1 MITSSRGLRALTVLA
16 VLIGVASAWAQ
27 PPQDGG
33 RSRGRG
39 GPGGFPGFGGFGR
52 GFGEPDS
59 FMLNYGFRRDLVDE
73 LKLTAQQREQIDA
86 LRDELRN
93 SMRELFQQGG
103 FVPGQGPSEE
113 MQKKM
118 DDLRKSIDQRAVS
131 ILDERQKATWETKK
145 AEYVR
150 EAAERDAARSAPG
163 APAPPPRDSGQPVLG
178 MTRVRPTFFQPPV
191 PENAEVVASF
201 AVALGK
207 AASENDPLASP
218 TRGPA
223 SPASRGSSNDS
234 PSATASSGGGSA
246 APKPG
251 PGETLMSFN
260 FRYAPW
266 PEVLKL
272 FAEAA
277 GLTLDLTE
285 VPPGTFNYFDDHQ
298 YTPTEA
304 LDVLNGYLIPRGY
317 ILIRRDRFLT
327 VWNIDDG
334 IPPNLVPKVPLSE
347 LPHRGKNEMVTVTI
361 PLEGVDASRVDDDIR
376 DAMLSP
382 HGKVVAMRDSNWLQ
396 VTDLAANVRQIVD
409 SLKGVSAKLETDFK
423 AIPLKNISAA
433 EAERTVRRLFGL
445 NSVTSISSTP
455 QFGGFPGGFGGFG
468 PGGFGPGGFGPGGFG
483 PGGFNPGGFG
493 APGSSGSSQ
502 GDSRGGDSRG
512 SSSSRGSTSST
523 QQSPY
528 LGKIQVTADTRT
540 NHLLVTAST
549 QLIKVVEDV
558 VKALDTMV
566 DANGQP
572 IRTTDSPAVLRVYNV
587 SGGDATQIARTL
599 NALMPGLLIIDDPR
613 SARIHVQ
620 ATEEEHR
627 EVQQLVQQFT
637 GDGSSSVAVI
647 SLQRLDPVAATNTIR
662 NLFVNDG
669 SRAPTIE
676 ADAQGRRLMV
686 RGSPDQVAQVKAL
699 LAQLGETGDPD
710 DRGPSRRGPVRTIP
724 LNGRDPSEFLPLLKQ
739 AWEATN
745 KAEIRV
751 VVPAQPNPVRDR
763 RTPSEAGNPYF
774 TPAAPVVDPPR
785 APAGSPS
792 TEAAPLP
799 SAIPYRQVSLERTVA
814 DEPPPRRPFFSKS
827 TTGDPRRGVSAPSS
841 TLQTTGHT
849 NDVNASPS
857 QYAIPSRFRAEPAQ
871 SGRPTADPQP
881 LAPGLA
887 EPLAPRR
894 TGEQTAANAA
904 GRLEP
909 QSAREAADSA
919 GFLNA
924 FFKPPTQ
931 DAARVAQGPEAD
943 AAGQA
948 RNVPEAS
955 AERAENTPAD
965 PSNPLIGLT
974 VVGGDLI
981 VTGPEETLDEFER
994 MVEELA
1000 AALPVR
1006 TRWTVFHLLS
1016 ADATETAQM
1025 LERLFPQSTVTASTA
1040 SSDGI
1045 LGSLTS
1051 GISSFGRGMMNMT
1064 GLSNYTLGGQSL
1076 RIVTD
1081 LRSNSLWV
1089 SGPPDKIAEIESV
1102 LQLLDA
1108 RELPQSLRDRL
1119 PRSIPV
1125 EHADID
1131 EVAAVVESV
1140 FKDAIAPEQQM
1151 GGGRN
1156 FNPLAMLMGQQQQG
1170 GGGNR
1175 QRGPEMTLGIDR
1187 RTSHLIVSCNDNLFR
1202 QVEQLVQTMDQR
1214 ARDARQTVRV
1224 VQLPTADPMLVSST
1238 LTSLIPKVSVSATR
1252 SRTPRT
1258 QPGQQQ
1264 NPAGG
1269 GGSSTPGGGGGFPGP
1284 DADLMRR
1291 MIEQR
1296 AQSGGPPGGFG
1307 SGGSS
1312 GGSGFG
1318 GRPFF
1323 GGFGGDRGGFGGDRG
1338 GFGGFGGF
1346 GGDRGGRSR

>member
-1 MITSSRGLRALTVLA
+1 MVQERLSKISSARAVRMGLLLALV
-16 VLIGVASAWAQ
+16 VGMASVWAQ

-33 RSRGRG
+33 RGRGRG
-39 GPGGFPGFGGFGR
+39 GPPGGFPGFGGGFGR
-52 GFGEPDS
+52 GFFEPDS
-59 FMLNYGFRRDLVDE
+59 FMTNYGFRRDLVDE
-73 LKLTAQQREQIDA
+73 LKLTDQQREQIDA

-93 SMRELFQQGG
+93 SMREFFQQGG
-103 FVPGQGPSEE
+103 FVPGQPPSED

-118 DDLRKSIDQRAVS
+118 TELRRSIDQRAVS
-131 ILDERQKATWETKK
+131 ILDERQRSVWETKK

-150 EAAERDAARSAPG
+150 EAAEREAGRTENAPG
-163 APAPPPRDSGQPVLG
+163 PTPPTSNGNREGTRSVLG
-178 MTRVRPTFFQPPV
+178 MTRVRPTFYQPPV
-191 PENAEVVASF
+191 PEDAQVVASF
-201 AVALGK
+201 A
-207 AASENDPLASP
+207 AAIRQGSAGGGG
-218 TRGPA
+218 GPA
-223 SPASRGSSNDS
+223 ARTSGDSSDGE
-234 PSATASSGGGSA
+234 PQSA
-246 APKPG
+246 APSEPPRGQERPRGGEVSSSGNRPG

-266 PEVLKL
+266 PEVLRL

-334 IPPNLVPKVPLSE
+334 IPPNLVPKVSLAE
-347 LPHRGKNEMVTVTI
+347 LPHRGKNEMVSVTI
-361 PLEGVDASRVDDDIR
+361 PLEGVEASRVDDDIR

-409 SLKGVSAKLETDFK
+409 SLKGVTAKLETDFK
-423 AIPLKNISAA
+423 AIPLKNITAA

-445 NSVTSISSTP
+445 NPVTSVSTAQQP
-455 QFGGFPGGFGGFG
+455 FGGFPGNFGGFGPGGFSGFGPGGFGGFG
-468 PGGFGPGGFGPGGFG
+468 PGGFGPSGF
-483 PGGFNPGGFG
+483 
-493 APGSSGSSQ
+493 SGSREGES
-502 GDSRGGDSRG
+502 SRGGDSRG
-512 SSSSRGSTSST
+512 SSSSSSSSRGSSSPT

-528 LGKIQVTADTRT
+528 LGKILVTADTRT

-558 VKALDTMV
+558 VRALDTMV

-572 IRTTDSPAVLRVYNV
+572 IRTSDSPAVFRVYNV

-599 NALMPGLLIIDDPR
+599 STLMPGLLIIDDPR
-613 SARIHVQ
+613 SARIHVH
-620 ATEEEHR
+620 ATEEEHK

-647 SLQRLDPVAATNTIR
+647 PLFRLDPVAATNTLR
-662 NLFVNDG
+662 NLFVNEG

-699 LAQLGETGDPD
+699 LTQLGETGDPE
-710 DRGPSRRGPVRTIP
+710 DRGQTRRGPVRTIP

-739 AWEATN
+739 AWEAGN
-745 KAEIRV
+745 KPEIRV
-751 VVPAQPNPVRDR
+751 VVPAQPNPVRER
-763 RTPSEAGNPYF
+763 RIPSEAGNSYAPPTPPVVNPPR
-774 TPAAPVVDPPR
+774 TPA
-785 APAGSPS
+785 GTPS
-792 TEAAPLP
+792 TAVPENPTW
-799 SAIPYRQVSLERTVA
+799 YRQASLERTIEA
-814 DEPPPRRPFFSKS
+814 ETASTPPRRPFFSKS
-827 TTGDPRRGVSAPSS
+827 TTGERRQGTEMTPEVWHPAGHAVEDQPPRPLRSA
-841 TLQTTGHT
+841 T
-849 NDVNASPS
+849 
-857 QYAIPSRFRAEPAQ
+857 PA
-871 SGRPTADPQP
+871 APQP
-881 LAPGLA
+881 APVPDTQAASNPPVETPNLA
-887 EPLAPRR
+887 
-894 TGEQTAANAA
+894 Q
-904 GRLEP
+904 
-909 QSAREAADSA
+909 
-919 GFLNA
+919 
-924 FFKPPTQ
+924 
-931 DAARVAQGPEAD
+931 VAT
-943 AAGQA
+943 AGQGQPA
-948 RNVPEAS
+948 TPPGSPAS
-955 AERAENTPAD
+955 AAPAEANSPAAA
-965 PSNPLIGLT
+965 PQGTAPAEGAPPIGMT
-974 VVGGDLI
+974 VIGGDLV
-981 VTGPEETLDEFER
+981 VTGPEEVLDELELLA
-994 MVEELA
+994 EELSA
-1000 AALPVR
+1000 ILPVR

-1025 LERLFPQSTVTASTA
+1025 LERLFPQSTVTASTT

-1089 SGPPDKIAEIESV
+1089 SGPPDKIAEIEAV

-1125 EHADID
+1125 EYADID
-1131 EVAAVVESV
+1131 EVAEVVENV
-1140 FKDAIAPEQQM
+1140 FKDAMASEQQQM
-1151 GGGRN
+1151 GGRN
-1156 FNPLAMLMGQQQQG
+1156 FNPLAMLMGQAPQG

-1175 QRGPEMTLGIDR
+1175 QRGPELTLGIDR

-1214 ARDARQTVRV
+1214 AREARQTVRV
-1224 VQLPTADPMLVSST
+1224 VQLPTADPALVSST
-1238 LTSLIPKVSVSATR
+1238 LTSLMPKVTVSSTR
-1252 SRTPRT
+1252 SRSSRS
-1258 QPGQQQ
+1258 QSGQQGQ
-1264 NPAGG
+1264 AGQQGG
-1269 GGSSTPGGGGGFPGP
+1269 GQPGGGFGPPP
-1284 DADLMRR
+1284 DAEMLRR
-1291 MIEQR
+1291 IMEQR
-1296 AQSGGPPGGFG
+1296 SQG
-1307 SGGSS
+1307 SGSS
-1312 GGSGFG
+1312 GGSSSSPGGFG
-1318 GRPFF
+1318 RPPFF
-1323 GGFGGDRGGFGGDRG
+1323 GGGFGGGGFGGDRG

-1346 GGDRGGRSR
+1346 GGDRGRGR